1 MVSNEVGHSECEME
15 KYIANF
21 FRQTESV
28 LVRCL
33 RCGEYHF
40 APCRDIEFS
49 RRLSSSRIA
58 KCEPVG
64 ESHRGFDTDPTN
76 GEG

>member
-1 MVSNEVGHSECEME
+1 MVRNEVGHSECAMDEHVS
-15 KYIANF
+15 KF
-21 FRQTESV
+21 LRPTESV

-40 APCRDIEFS
+40 APCRDPEFS
-49 RRLSSSRIA
+49 RRLSSSRIPE
-58 KCEPVG
+58 CEPIG
-64 ESHRGFDTDPTN
+64 ESHRGFGTDPTN